1 MTDDV
6 LFVGHSLV
14 GPTMPRML
22 DGLLPASQLVR
33 AQVINGAPLAYN
45 WDHGVSAEGVN
56 ARAVLPSRAYGTLI
70 LTEAIPL
77 ANHLQ
82 WSNTHGNAAN
92 YAALAWAANPA
103 TRVMIYETWHEIGS
117 NITAWRENLTSDLAL
132 WRGIATHVN
141 ATKPGAAPT
150 VGIVPGGQALGLL
163 HDSIIAGN
171 GLGLTSITQL
181 FSDQIH
187 LTNAGNYL
195 ISLVQYSAIT
205 GRSGVGLTDDLT
217 TQWGQAYTGW
227 TTDQTILF
235 QHIAWEAAARAPGAR
250 LAPGTVLPQ
259 LVQGSSAADNRS
271 GGNGDDRAYGYGG
284 ADRLTGL
291 NGHDLLSGGRG
302 NDRIFGGADN
312 DYLIGGSDADLLVGD
327 AGNDRLRAGTGN
339 DTLTGGSGADDFV
352 FTRNG
357 ASDRITDF
365 SVAAQDQLQLDD
377 AIWGGGRTAAQV
389 VSSFARV
396 TTDGVLFTFS
406 ATDKLLLQGVTTT
419 TGLAALIEIF

>member
-33 AQVINGAPLAYN
+33 AQVINGAPLAYH
-45 WDHGVSAEGVN
+45 WDHGASAEGVN
-56 ARAVLPSRAYGTLI
+56 ARAVLPSGAYGTLI

-82 WSNTHGNAAN
+82 WSDTYGNAAR
-92 YAALAWAANPA
+92 YAALAWAANPSA
-103 TRVMIYETWHEIGS
+103 RVMIYETWHEIGS
-117 NITAWRENLTSDLAL
+117 DIAAWRADLTNDLAL
-132 WRGIATHVN
+132 WRGIASHVN
-141 ATKPGAAPT
+141 ADKPSTAPT

-163 HDSIIAGN
+163 YDTIQKAN
-171 GLGLTSITQL
+171 GLGLTSITQV

-187 LTNAGNYL
+187 LNDAGNYL
-195 ISLVQYSAIT
+195 ISLVQYSAIA
-205 GRSGVGLTDDLT
+205 GRSGVGLTDNLT
-217 TQWGQAYTGW
+217 TVWGQPYTGW

-250 LAPGTVLPQ
+250 LALGTVLPL
-259 LVQGSSAADNRS
+259 LVNGSNASETRS
-271 GGNGDDRAYGYGG
+271 GGNGDDRVYGNSG
-284 ADRLTGL
+284 ADSLNGL
-291 NGHDLLSGGRG
+291 NGHDLISGGRG
-302 NDRIFGGADN
+302 NDRVLGGFGNDFLLGGAD
-312 DYLIGGSDADLLVGD
+312 ADVLLGD
-327 AGNDRLRAGTGN
+327 RGNDRLHGEQGN

-352 FTRNG
+352 FTRSG

-365 SVAAQDQLQLDD
+365 SVTARDQLMLDD
-377 AIWGGGRTAAQV
+377 ALWTGSRTVEQV
-389 VSSFARV
+389 VSSFAKV
-396 TTDGVLFTFS
+396 TADGVLFTFS
-406 ATDKLLLQGVTTT
+406 TTDKLFLQGVTTT